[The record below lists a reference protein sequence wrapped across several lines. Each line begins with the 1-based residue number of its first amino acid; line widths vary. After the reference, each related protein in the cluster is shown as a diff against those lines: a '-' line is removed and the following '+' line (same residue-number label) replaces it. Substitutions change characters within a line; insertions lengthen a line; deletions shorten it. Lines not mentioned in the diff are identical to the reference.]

1 MLSQN
6 MGSYRKDIWDYMLRI
21 YGTPECD
28 TLEYRDFLHAI
39 RRLIQEGKLLNEQG
53 LFRVETN
60 TYREIWDVKPEAMV
74 QKSPTSC
81 TKTGLRS
88 QQQSSVMHNPLIPAA
103 QRLKLPLFAS
113 IFCQAAKRQQER
125 SNELGKLSKSVYNPF
140 IKSVKKAGK
149 ARENLAQSILISGE
163 NIMITEAA
171 SSCISQASHS
181 QYRLEK
187 FFSSRQQELLK
198 M

>member
-1 MLSQN
+1 MAHQQQTDQTYYSNNNEQKQFLEKVTIYLKLISEATRMLSQN

-74 QKSPTSC
+74 
-81 TKTGLRS
+81 
-88 QQQSSVMHNPLIPAA
+88 
-103 QRLKLPLFAS
+103 
-113 IFCQAAKRQQER
+113 
-125 SNELGKLSKSVYNPF
+125 
-140 IKSVKKAGK
+140 
-149 ARENLAQSILISGE
+149 
-163 NIMITEAA
+163 
-171 SSCISQASHS
+171 
-181 QYRLEK
+181 
-187 FFSSRQQELLK
+187 
-198 M
+198 